1 MRGPLKGK
9 AEIPAETPP
18 VDRFPK
24 RPLRHGLNRAVQIP
38 PGGETLAVSR
48 LLPVRPLLAALLLI
62 AAIPVRAQM
71 PGAGGPPPAVG
82 VARVEPHAMTES
94 QEFVGRIQAP
104 QRVALVARVTAF
116 LDRQAFTE
124 GAEVKPGDLLYVL
137 EQAPFQADLA
147 AKQASMA
154 QAAAQLDNA
163 KLAFERAS
171 SLLKTP
177 AGQQA
182 AVDAARATMLS
193 DAAQVRGAEAQ
204 ARQSAINL
212 GYTEIRAPIAGKIGR
227 SAVTPGNVV
236 SPGSGTLTTLVSQD
250 PMYVVFPVPVRTVET
265 LQHPASGGAGGED
278 AFRIRLRLP
287 NGREYAQ
294 TGRLDFVDN
303 TVAQGTDTIVL
314 RGSIPNPASQGGREL
329 VDGEF
334 VTVMLEGA
342 RPAEV
347 LAIPR
352 AAVMTDQQGDYVFT
366 LDKDNRVQ
374 QARVTLGQAT
384 PLLASVRGGLTAG
397 QTIVVDGLQKVRP
410 GQVVAPAPVADT
422 AHAASTAKPGDAG

>member
-1 MRGPLKGK
+1 MPRLS
-9 AEIPAETPP
+9 
-18 VDRFPK
+18 
-24 RPLRHGLNRAVQIP
+24 
-38 PGGETLAVSR
+38 LAV
-48 LLPVRPLLAALLLI
+48 PLLAALILG
-62 AAIPVRAQM
+62 AAPVRAQA

-82 VARVEPHAMTES
+82 VARVEPRAITET
-94 QEFVGRIQAP
+94 QDFVGRVQAP

-116 LDRQAFTE
+116 IERQTFTE
-124 GAEVKPGDLLYVL
+124 GAEVTAGDLLYVL

-147 AKQASMA
+147 AKQASVA

-163 KLAFERAS
+163 KLAFERAN

-182 AVDAARATMLS
+182 AVDTARATMLS
-193 DAAQVRGAEAQ
+193 DAAQLRNAEAQ

-250 PMYVVFPVPVRTVET
+250 PMYVVFPVPVRTVTEVRHA
-265 LQHPASGGAGGED
+265 LSVSGAASPDGV
-278 AFRIRLRLP
+278 FRIRLRLP
-287 NGREYAQ
+287 DGREYAQ
-294 TGRLDFVDN
+294 AGRLDFLDN

-314 RGSIPNPASQGGREL
+314 RGTIPNPTSPVGREL

-334 VTVMLEGA
+334 VTVVLEGA
-342 RPAEV
+342 RPAEM

-352 AAVMTDQQGDYVFT
+352 VAVMTDQQGDYVYT

-374 QARVTLGQAT
+374 QARVTLGRTT
-384 PLLASVRGGLTAG
+384 PLLAAVRGGLTQG
-397 QTIVVDGLQKVRP
+397 QAVVVDGLQKVRP
-410 GQVVAPAPVADT
+410 GQVVAPGPAADT
-422 AHAASTAKPGDAG
+422 AHAETAKAGGAG

>member
-1 MRGPLKGK
+1 MRF
-9 AEIPAETPP
+9 
-18 VDRFPK
+18 RS
-24 RPLRHGLNRAVQIP
+24 P
-38 PGGETLAVSR
+38 PGKESFAMPRISPAVT
-48 LLPVRPLLAALLLI
+48 LLAALLLI
-62 AAIPVRAQM
+62 GAISARAQM

-82 VARVEPHAMTES
+82 VARVEPHAITET
-94 QEFVGRIQAP
+94 QEFVGRVQAT

-124 GAEVKPGDLLYVL
+124 GTEVKAGDLLYVL
-137 EQAPFQADLA
+137 EQPPFQADLA

-204 ARQSAINL
+204 ARQAAINL
-212 GYTEIRAPIAGKIGR
+212 GYTEIHAPIAGKIGR

-236 SPGSGTLTTLVSQD
+236 SPGSGTLATLVSQD
-250 PMYVVFPVPVRTVET
+250 PMYVVFPVPVRTVEE
-265 LQHPASGGAGGED
+265 LRHAASGIAGGD
-278 AFRIRLRLP
+278 AAFRIRLRLP
-287 NGREYAQ
+287 DGREYGQ
-294 TGRLDFVDN
+294 VGRLDFVDN

-314 RGSIPNPASQGGREL
+314 RGSIPNPASPIGREL

-334 VTVMLEGA
+334 VTIMLEGA

-384 PLLASVRGGLTAG
+384 PLLASVRGGLVAG
-397 QTIVVDGLQKVRP
+397 QMIVVDGLQKVRP
-410 GQVVAPAPVADT
+410 GQVVAPAPAQPEKT
-422 AHAASTAKPGDAG
+422 ARR

>member
-1 MRGPLKGK
+1 MPRLS
-9 AEIPAETPP
+9 
-18 VDRFPK
+18 
-24 RPLRHGLNRAVQIP
+24 
-38 PGGETLAVSR
+38 LA
-48 LLPVRPLLAALLLI
+48 LPLLAALVLGALP
-62 AAIPVRAQM
+62 ARAQA

-82 VARVEPHAMTES
+82 VARVEPRAITEA

-116 LDRQAFTE
+116 IDRQTFTE
-124 GAEVKPGDLLYVL
+124 GAEVKAGDLLYVL

-147 AKQASMA
+147 AKQASVA

-163 KLAFERAS
+163 KLAFTRAN

-182 AVDAARATMLS
+182 AVDSARATMLS
-193 DAAQVRGAEAQ
+193 DAAQLQAAEAQ

-212 GYTEIRAPIAGKIGR
+212 GYTEIHAPIAGKIGR

-236 SPGSGTLTTLVSQD
+236 SPGSGTLTTLVSVD
-250 PMYVVFPVPVRTVET
+250 PMYVVFPVPVRTVTEVRHA
-265 LQHPASGGAGGED
+265 LSVSGATDPYG

-287 NGREYAQ
+287 DGREYAQ
-294 TGRLDFVDN
+294 AGRLDFVDN
-303 TVAQGTDTIVL
+303 TVSQGTDTVVL
-314 RGSIPNPASQGGREL
+314 RGTIPNPTSPVGREL

-334 VTVMLEGA
+334 VTVVLEGA
-342 RPAEV
+342 RPAEM

-352 AAVMTDQQGDYVFT
+352 VAVMTDQQGDYVYT

-374 QARVTLGQAT
+374 QARVTLGQTT
-384 PLLASVRGGLTAG
+384 PLLVAVRGGLTQG
-397 QTIVVDGLQKVRP
+397 QTVVVDGLQKVRP
-410 GQVVAPAPVADT
+410 GQVVAPGPAPEA
-422 AHAASTAKPGDAG
+422 AHAEAAATGGAG